1 MRRTRM
7 VIAFLAVAGILTVPG
22 ARAQHEEHHPEQ
34 AKPETGPQA
43 GSVMSGGMMS
53 GMAMCQQ
60 MMTGGTMCP
69 HQELKSLVQQ
79 VVTSFEG
86 IQNEQN
92 PAALQS
98 KLAEHGTLLKKLQAK
113 SQERCPM
120 MENMQ
125 EHRMSSPMMGG
136 ERKKE

>member
-7 VIAFLAVAGILTVPG
+7 LIAFLAIAGILIVPG
-22 ARAQHEEHHPEQ
+22 ARAQQQRHPEQ
-34 AKPETGPQA
+34 AKPEPGPQA
-43 GSVMSGGMMS
+43 GAMMSGGMMS

-60 MMTGGTMCP
+60 MMTGGAMSS

-86 IQNEQN
+86 IQNEKN
-92 PAALQS
+92 PAALQN

-113 SQERCPM
+113 SQETCPM
-120 MENMQ
+120 MESMQ

-136 ERKKE
+136 ERKNK

>member
-1 MRRTRM
+1 
-7 VIAFLAVAGILTVPG
+7 
-22 ARAQHEEHHPEQ
+22 
-34 AKPETGPQA
+34 
-43 GSVMSGGMMS
+43 
-53 GMAMCQQ
+53 
-60 MMTGGTMCP
+60 MCP

-86 IQNEQN
+86 IQNEKN

-113 SQERCPM
+113 SQEKCSM
-120 MENMQ
+120 MENMMESMQ

-136 ERKKE
+136 ERKNE

>member
-7 VIAFLAVAGILTVPG
+7 LIAFLAIAGILIVAG
-22 ARAQHEEHHPEQ
+22 ARAQQQRHPEQ

-43 GSVMSGGMMS
+43 GSMMSGGIMS

-60 MMTGGTMCP
+60 MMTEM
-69 HQELKSLVQQ
+69 KNLVQQ

-86 IQNEQN
+86 IQNEKN
-92 PAALQS
+92 PAALQN

-113 SQERCPM
+113 SQEKCPM

-125 EHRMSSPMMGG
+125 EHPMRSPMMGG
-136 ERKKE
+136 ERKNE